1 MISSSATVLIVDDD
15 PQVRKL
21 LELLLQHEGYRTRTA
36 VSGEQAL
43 ATIKYAQPDLILL
56 DVMMPGMDGCQV
68 ASHLKANAETS
79 SIPIIMLTAL
89 SDRSSRLAA
98 LEAGVEE
105 FLSKPVD
112 RAELWLRVRNLLR
125 LKTFGDL
132 LRKHSAKLED
142 QVQQRSADLQQFRA
156 AMDVTADAITLIHRS
171 TLRFVEFNASAC
183 DMLGYSREELLQMCP
198 GELDG
203 SSTADLQVL
212 FDDIITGQNANE
224 LTETQLRCKNGSHVQ
239 VEIRRQAYRSG
250 EEWIIVGVVRDITER
265 KEADKRLLHMAH
277 YDALTGLPNRTQF
290 YATLQITLAQA
301 ADNGW
306 QVAVLF
312 IDLDH
317 FKNVNETFGHAIGD
331 ELLRQLSNRLVQC
344 VNIRDTV
351 GRLGGDEF
359 ALILMTQDGQKG
371 ATSMV
376 NKVREELRVPF
387 HLKGHEVSVTASIG
401 IALYPDDDAAPDTLI
416 KFADTAMYRAKQAGR
431 DSYRF
436 FTAEMNTE
444 VLARLD
450 LETALRKAVENEEF
464 VLHYQPKVRLSDG
477 RVCGL
482 EALLR
487 WERPGHG
494 LISPNA
500 FIPALEETGMI
511 IQVGKWI
518 IATAC
523 QQIAQW
529 QRSGI
534 GPVQVSVNVSARQFN
549 EGELWTDI
557 IRALTDNHVAADLLE
572 LELTESSL
580 MINTERTIVSLQK
593 LRGLGIKVSIDDFGT
608 GYSSLSYLRR
618 FQIDTLKID
627 ISFIREVTVNSED
640 AAIVLAII
648 HLAHSLKLDVI
659 AEGVETVEQMDFL
672 LRNHCDQIQGYLFS
686 RPLGLHAIDQLLR
699 EDKRLTLLAPCKVR
713 QPL

>member
-1 MISSSATVLIVDDD
+1 
-15 PQVRKL
+15 
-21 LELLLQHEGYRTRTA
+21 
-36 VSGEQAL
+36 
-43 ATIKYAQPDLILL
+43 
-56 DVMMPGMDGCQV
+56 
-68 ASHLKANAETS
+68 
-79 SIPIIMLTAL
+79 
-89 SDRSSRLAA
+89 
-98 LEAGVEE
+98 
-105 FLSKPVD
+105 
-112 RAELWLRVRNLLR
+112 
-125 LKTFGDL
+125 
-132 LRKHSAKLED
+132 
-142 QVQQRSADLQQFRA
+142 
-156 AMDVTADAITLIHRS
+156 
-171 TLRFVEFNASAC
+171 
-183 DMLGYSREELLQMCP
+183 MLGYSREELLQMCP

-212 FDDIITGQNANE
+212 FDDIIAGQNANE
-224 LTETQLRCKNGSHVQ
+224 LIETQLRRKNGSHVQ

-250 EEWIIVGVVRDITER
+250 DEWIIVGVVRDITER

-290 YATLQITLAQA
+290 YATLQIILAQA
-301 ADNGW
+301 AEKKW

-317 FKNVNETFGHAIGD
+317 FKNVNDTFGHAIGD

-376 NKVREELRVPF
+376 NKVREELRAPF
-387 HLKGHEVSVTASIG
+387 HLKGHDVPVTASIG
-401 IALYPDDDAAPDTLI
+401 IALYPDDDIVPDTLI

-436 FTAEMNTE
+436 FTAEMNAE

-511 IQVGKWI
+511 IPVGKWI
-518 IATAC
+518 IAAAC
-523 QQIAQW
+523 RQIAQW

-549 EGELWTDI
+549 EGELWTDVI
-557 IRALTDNHVAADLLE
+557 SALTNNDVAADLLE

-580 MINTERTIVSLQK
+580 MINTEHTIVSLQK

-672 LRNHCDQIQGYLFS
+672 QSNHCDQIQGYLFS
-686 RPLGLHAIDQLLR
+686 RPLGLHAIEQLLR
-699 EDKRLTLLAPCKVR
+699 EDRRLTLLDACR
-713 QPL
+713 AGQPL